1 MEIKDSITLPKTE
14 FSMKADLPKK
24 EPDILN
30 NWIKN
35 DIYKKLREQSASKEK
50 FILHD
55 GPPYANGHLHMG
67 HALNKI
73 LKDIIVKYQQLL
85 NKNSIYVPGWDC
97 HGLPIEWKIEEEYRA
112 KKKNKDDVPVI
123 EFRKQ
128 CRDFAS
134 KWISIQKKEFQRLG
148 VIGDWDNPYTT
159 MHFHAEAQIV
169 RELGKFLKNGGI
181 YKGHRPVLWSVVEK
195 TALADAEVEYHDHKS
210 TTIYA
215 CFPISKTDNDKLKD
229 HSIVI
234 WTTTPWT
241 IPGNRALAI
250 HNEIEYKSLSFKIEN
265 KNKNII
271 IAGELVETFIKEN
284 KIENFTVNF
293 SIKGHELTNTH
304 CKHTLYDSGYDFEVP
319 VLHGDFVTTEQGT
332 GIVHICPVH
341 GMDDFIL
348 GKKHDLD
355 LPMTI
360 NESGIYYDHIPVF
373 KGQHIFKVDQNVC
386 DEIKKNNNLIS
397 QGILVHSYPH
407 SWRSK
412 APLVYKNTSQWFI
425 SMETNEL
432 RVKALKAI
440 DETDF
445 FPKQGQK
452 RLRSMIQ
459 DRPDWCVSRQR
470 VWGVPLPIFVNKKTG
485 EPLRDQNIIEKIAKI
500 YEEEGGDAWFN
511 SEPSR
516 FLSPEYDQ
524 NEFEQVKDVVEVW
537 FDSGSTHS
545 YVLEAREDLHWPA
558 SMYLEG
564 SDQHR
569 GWFHS
574 SLLESC
580 GTRDRAPFESI
591 LSHGF
596 VVDGKGRKMSKSIGN
611 VISPDEIINKYGAD
625 ILRIWVVASDYSE
638 DLKIDNQIISYQ
650 IDSYRKIRNTL
661 RFLLGN
667 LNNFNNQDLV
677 KPDQMP
683 ELERYLLTRIS
694 NLNNNLKDLVS
705 KHDYHGIYTVLLN
718 FCTLELSALYF
729 DIRKDSL
736 YCDDIKSLKRRST
749 STCLHIIFE
758 FLTKWLSPIV
768 SFTCEEAWNSRNYGD
783 KESILLQ
790 NIKEEEF
797 TYKDTSLLGVFDELK
812 RVRKSVTS
820 ALELKRNEKLIGS
833 SLQAKVILFLAQNSI
848 KTIED
853 LDLAEMCI
861 VSNVEIQ
868 DISKKSEDS
877 INFDDED
884 IYIEIKLADGEKC
897 ERCWAVLEEVSSN
910 KNNLCNRCE
919 DVWNSLQ
926 Q

>member
-1 MEIKDSITLPKTE
+1 MEIKDSILLPKTE

-24 EPDILN
+24 EPAILDSWQKN
-30 NWIKN
+30 NLY
-35 DIYKKLREQSASKEK
+35 DSLRKDSKDKEK

-112 KKKNKDDVPVI
+112 KKKNKDDVPVL

-128 CRDFAS
+128 CRDFAN
-134 KWISIQKKEFQRLG
+134 KWIDIQKKEFQRLG

-159 MHFHAEAQIV
+159 MHYHAEAQIV
-169 RELGKFLKNGGI
+169 RELGKFLENGGI

-195 TALADAEVEYHDHKS
+195 TALADAEVEYQDHKS
-210 TTIYA
+210 TTIYT
-215 CFPISKTDNDKLKD
+215 CFPIEKSSEPKFSD

-241 IPGNRALAI
+241 IPGNRALAVHEDI
-250 HNEIEYKSLSFKIEN
+250 DYQSLTIN
-265 KNKNII
+265 KNDANQKVI
-271 IAGELVETFIKEN
+271 IAKDL
-284 KIENFTVNF
+284 IENFIQENEISEHTLNF
-293 SIKGHELTNTH
+293 EIKGKELIGLN
-304 CKHTLYDSGYDFEVP
+304 CKHPLFDSGYDFTVP

-341 GMDDFIL
+341 GMDDFLL
-348 GKKHDLD
+348 GKQHNLE

-360 NESGIYYDHIPVF
+360 DEGGIYYEHIPVF
-373 KGQHIFKVDQNVC
+373 AGKHIFKVDQDVC
-386 DEIKKNNNLIS
+386 DEINKCNNLIS
-397 QGILVHSYPH
+397 QGVLIHSYPH

-425 SMETNEL
+425 SMEKNEL
-432 RVKALKAI
+432 REKALEAI
-440 DETDF
+440 DQTDF
-445 FPKQGQK
+445 FPKQGQN

-485 EPLRDQNIIEKIAKI
+485 EPLRDNKVIERIASI
-500 YEEEGGDAWFN
+500 YEQEGGDAWFN
-511 SEPSR
+511 SEASR
-516 FLSPEYDQ
+516 FLSPDYDS

-545 YVLEAREDLHWPA
+545 YVLETREDLQWPA

-580 GTRDRAPFESI
+580 GTRGRAPFESI

-638 DLKIDNQIISYQ
+638 DLKIDNQIINYQ
-650 IDSYRKIRNTL
+650 IDSYRKIRNTI

-667 LNNFNNQDLV
+667 LNNFSVNDAVELE
-677 KPDQMP
+677 QMP
-683 ELERYLLTRIS
+683 DLEKYILNKVSQMNTELKS
-694 NLNNNLKDLVS
+694 LVQ
-705 KHDYHGIYTVLLN
+705 KHDYHGIFLKLLN
-718 FCTLELSALYF
+718 FCTLDLSAFYF

-736 YCDDIKSLKRRST
+736 YCDGKDSLKRRSV
-749 STCLHIIFE
+749 STCLHILFD
-758 FLTKWLSPIV
+758 FLSKWFSPII
-768 SFTCEEAWNSRNYGD
+768 SFTSEEAWQSRHKDNST
-783 KESILLQ
+783 SILSQ
-790 NIKEEEF
+790 IITEKDF
-797 TYKDTSLLGVFDELK
+797 TYSYSNLEKSFDELK
-812 RVRKSVTS
+812 RVRKSVTA
-820 ALELKRNEKLIGS
+820 ALEIKRNEKLIGS
-833 SLQAKVILFLAQNSI
+833 SLQAKAIIYIPSEIKQILSA
-848 KTIED
+848 

-861 VSNVEIQ
+861 VSGVEIKDIAEKTPSSMNFEEEDIFV
-868 DISKKSEDS
+868 DIS
-877 INFDDED
+877 
-884 IYIEIKLADGEKC
+884 LAEGDKC
-897 ERCWAVLEEVSSN
+897 QRCWTILPEVKDN
-910 KNNLCNRCE
+910 QDHLCSRC
-919 DVWNSLQ
+919 DNVWKSLQ
-926 Q
+926 

>member
-1 MEIKDSITLPKTE
+1 MEIKDSILLPKTE

-24 EPDILN
+24 EPAILDSWQKN
-30 NWIKN
+30 NL
-35 DIYKKLREQSASKEK
+35 YESLRKDSKDKEK

-112 KKKNKDDVPVI
+112 KKKNKDDVPVL

-128 CRDFAS
+128 CRDFAN
-134 KWISIQKKEFQRLG
+134 KWIDIQKKEFQRLG

-159 MHFHAEAQIV
+159 MHYHAEAQIV
-169 RELGKFLKNGGI
+169 RELGKFLENGGI

-195 TALADAEVEYHDHKS
+195 TALADAEVEYQDHKS
-210 TTIYA
+210 TTIYT
-215 CFPISKTDNDKLKD
+215 CFPIEKSSEPKFSD

-241 IPGNRALAI
+241 IPGNRALAV
-250 HNEIEYKSLSFKIEN
+250 HEDIEYQSLTINKNDTNQKVIIAKDLIEN
-265 KNKNII
+265 
-271 IAGELVETFIKEN
+271 FIKEN
-284 KIENFTVNF
+284 EISEHTLNFE
-293 SIKGHELTNTH
+293 IKGKELIGLN
-304 CKHTLYDSGYDFEVP
+304 CKHPLFDSGYDFTVP

-341 GMDDFIL
+341 GMDDFLL
-348 GKKHDLD
+348 GKQHNLE

-360 NESGIYYDHIPVF
+360 DEGGIYYEHIPVF
-373 KGQHIFKVDQNVC
+373 AGKHIFKVDQDVC
-386 DEIKKNNNLIS
+386 DEINKCNNLIS
-397 QGILVHSYPH
+397 QGVLIHSYPH

-425 SMETNEL
+425 SMEKNGL
-432 RVKALKAI
+432 REKALEAI
-440 DETDF
+440 DQTDF
-445 FPKQGQK
+445 FPKQGQN

-485 EPLRDQNIIEKIAKI
+485 EPLRDNKVIERIASI
-500 YEEEGGDAWFN
+500 YEQEGGDAWFN
-511 SEPSR
+511 SEASR
-516 FLSPEYDQ
+516 FLSPDYDSNEY
-524 NEFEQVKDVVEVW
+524 EQVKDVVEVW

-545 YVLEAREDLHWPA
+545 YVLETREDLQWPA

-580 GTRDRAPFESI
+580 GTRGRAPFESI

-638 DLKIDNQIISYQ
+638 DLKIDNQIINYQ
-650 IDSYRKIRNTL
+650 IDSYRKIRNTI

-667 LNNFNNQDLV
+667 LNNFSVNDAVELE
-677 KPDQMP
+677 QMP
-683 ELERYLLTRIS
+683 DLEKYILNKVSQMNTELKS
-694 NLNNNLKDLVS
+694 LVQ
-705 KHDYHGIYTVLLN
+705 KHDYHGIFVKLLN
-718 FCTLELSALYF
+718 FCTLDLSAFYF

-736 YCDDIKSLKRRST
+736 YCDGKDSLKRRSV
-749 STCLHIIFE
+749 STCLHILFD
-758 FLTKWLSPIV
+758 FLSKWFSPII
-768 SFTCEEAWNSRNYGD
+768 SFTSEEAWQSRHQDNST
-783 KESILLQ
+783 SILSQ
-790 NIKEEEF
+790 TITEKDF
-797 TYKDTSLLGVFDELK
+797 TYSYSNLEKSFDELK
-812 RVRKSVTS
+812 RVRKSVTA
-820 ALELKRNEKLIGS
+820 ALEIKRNEKLIGS
-833 SLQAKVILFLAQNSI
+833 SLQAKAIIYIPSEIKQILS
-848 KTIED
+848 T

-861 VSNVEIQ
+861 VSGVEIKDIAEKTPSSMNFEEEDIFV
-868 DISKKSEDS
+868 DIS
-877 INFDDED
+877 
-884 IYIEIKLADGEKC
+884 LAEGDKC
-897 ERCWAVLEEVSSN
+897 QRCWTILPEVKDN
-910 KNNLCNRCE
+910 QDHLCSRC
-919 DVWNSLQ
+919 DNVWKSFQ
-926 Q
+926 

>member
-1 MEIKDSITLPKTE
+1 MEIKDSILLPKTE

-24 EPDILN
+24 EPAILDSWQKN
-30 NWIKN
+30 NLYESLRN
-35 DIYKKLREQSASKEK
+35 DSKDKEK

-112 KKKNKDDVPVI
+112 KKKNKDDVPVL

-128 CRDFAS
+128 CRDFAN
-134 KWISIQKKEFQRLG
+134 KWIDIQKKEFQRLG

-159 MHFHAEAQIV
+159 MHYHAEAQIV
-169 RELGKFLKNGGI
+169 RELGKFLENGGI

-195 TALADAEVEYHDHKS
+195 TALADAEVEYQDHKS
-210 TTIYA
+210 TTIYT
-215 CFPISKTDNDKLKD
+215 CFPIEKSSEPKFSD

-241 IPGNRALAI
+241 IPGNRALAVHEDI
-250 HNEIEYKSLSFKIEN
+250 DYQSLTINKNDINRKVIIAKDLIEN
-265 KNKNII
+265 
-271 IAGELVETFIKEN
+271 FIKEN
-284 KIENFTVNF
+284 EISEHTLNFE
-293 SIKGHELTNTH
+293 IKGKELIGLN
-304 CKHTLYDSGYDFEVP
+304 CKHPLFDSGYDFTVP

-341 GMDDFIL
+341 GMDDFLL
-348 GKKHDLD
+348 GKQHNLE

-360 NESGIYYDHIPVF
+360 DEGGIYYEHIPVF
-373 KGQHIFKVDQNVC
+373 AGKHIFKVDQDVC
-386 DEIKKNNNLIS
+386 DEINKCNNLIS
-397 QGILVHSYPH
+397 QGVLIHSYPH

-425 SMETNEL
+425 SMEKNGL
-432 RVKALKAI
+432 REKALEAI
-440 DETDF
+440 DQTDF
-445 FPKQGQK
+445 FPKQGQN

-485 EPLRDQNIIEKIAKI
+485 EPLRDNKVIERIASI
-500 YEEEGGDAWFN
+500 YEQEGGDAWFN

-516 FLSPEYDQ
+516 FLSPDYDSNEY
-524 NEFEQVKDVVEVW
+524 EQVKDVVEVW

-545 YVLEAREDLHWPA
+545 YVLETREDLQWPA

-580 GTRDRAPFESI
+580 GTRGRAPFESI

-638 DLKIDNQIISYQ
+638 DLKIDNQIINYQ
-650 IDSYRKIRNTL
+650 IDSYRKIRNTI

-667 LNNFNNQDLV
+667 LNNFSVNDAVELE
-677 KPDQMP
+677 QMP
-683 ELERYLLTRIS
+683 DLEKYILNKVSQMNTELKS
-694 NLNNNLKDLVS
+694 LVQ
-705 KHDYHGIYTVLLN
+705 KHDYHGIFVKLLN
-718 FCTLELSALYF
+718 FCTLDLSAFYF

-736 YCDDIKSLKRRST
+736 YCDGKDSLKRRSV
-749 STCLHIIFE
+749 STCLHILFD
-758 FLTKWLSPIV
+758 FLSKWFSPII
-768 SFTCEEAWNSRNYGD
+768 SFTSEEAWQSRHQDNST
-783 KESILLQ
+783 SILSQ
-790 NIKEEEF
+790 TITEKDF
-797 TYKDTSLLGVFDELK
+797 TYSNSNLEKSFDELK
-812 RVRKSVTS
+812 RVRKSVTA
-820 ALELKRNEKLIGS
+820 ALEIKRNEKLIGS
-833 SLQAKVILFLAQNSI
+833 SLQAKAIIYIPSEIKQILS
-848 KTIED
+848 T

-861 VSNVEIQ
+861 VSGVEIKDIAEKTPTSMNFEEEDIFV
-868 DISKKSEDS
+868 DIS
-877 INFDDED
+877 
-884 IYIEIKLADGEKC
+884 LAEGDKC
-897 ERCWAVLEEVSSN
+897 QRCWTILPEVKDN
-910 KNNLCNRCE
+910 QDHLCSRC
-919 DVWNSLQ
+919 DNVWKSFQ
-926 Q
+926 

>member
-1 MEIKDSITLPKTE
+1 MEIKDSILLPKTE

-24 EPDILN
+24 EPAILDS
-30 NWIKN
+30 WQKN
-35 DIYKKLREQSASKEK
+35 KLYESLRKDSKDKEK

-97 HGLPIEWKIEEEYRA
+97 HGLPIEWKIEEEYRV
-112 KKKNKDDVPVI
+112 KKKNKDDVPVL

-128 CRDFAS
+128 CRDFAN
-134 KWISIQKKEFQRLG
+134 KWIDIQKKEFQRLG

-159 MHFHAEAQIV
+159 MHYHAEAQIV
-169 RELGKFLKNGGI
+169 RELGKFLENGGI

-195 TALADAEVEYHDHKS
+195 TALADAEVEYQDHKS
-210 TTIYA
+210 TTIYT
-215 CFPISKTDNDKLKD
+215 CFPIEKSSEPKFSD

-241 IPGNRALAI
+241 IPGNRALAVHEDI
-250 HNEIEYKSLSFKIEN
+250 DYQSLTIN
-265 KNKNII
+265 KNDANQKVI
-271 IAGELVETFIKEN
+271 IAKDL
-284 KIENFTVNF
+284 IENFIQENEISEHTLNF
-293 SIKGHELTNTH
+293 EIKGKELIGLN
-304 CKHTLYDSGYDFEVP
+304 CKHPLFDSGYDFTVP

-341 GMDDFIL
+341 GMDDFLL
-348 GKKHDLD
+348 GKQHNLE

-360 NESGIYYDHIPVF
+360 DEGGIYYEHIPVF
-373 KGQHIFKVDQNVC
+373 AGKHIFKVDQDVC
-386 DEIKKNNNLIS
+386 DEINKCNNLIS
-397 QGILVHSYPH
+397 QGVLIHSYPH

-425 SMETNEL
+425 SMEKNEL
-432 RVKALKAI
+432 REKALEAI
-440 DETDF
+440 DQTDF
-445 FPKQGQK
+445 FPKQGQN

-485 EPLRDQNIIEKIAKI
+485 EPLRDNKVIERIASI
-500 YEEEGGDAWFN
+500 YEQEGGDAWFN
-511 SEPSR
+511 SEASR
-516 FLSPEYDQ
+516 FLSPDYDS

-545 YVLEAREDLHWPA
+545 YVLETREDLQWPA

-580 GTRDRAPFESI
+580 GTRGRAPFESI

-638 DLKIDNQIISYQ
+638 DLKIDNQIINYQ
-650 IDSYRKIRNTL
+650 IDSYRKIRNTI

-667 LNNFNNQDLV
+667 LNNFSVNEAVELE
-677 KPDQMP
+677 QMP
-683 ELERYLLTRIS
+683 DLEKYILNKVSQMNTELKS
-694 NLNNNLKDLVS
+694 LVQ
-705 KHDYHGIYTVLLN
+705 KHDYHGIFVKLLN
-718 FCTLELSALYF
+718 FCTLDLSAFYF

-736 YCDDIKSLKRRST
+736 YCDGKDSLKRRSV
-749 STCLHIIFE
+749 STCLHILFD
-758 FLTKWLSPIV
+758 FLSKWFSPII
-768 SFTCEEAWNSRNYGD
+768 SFTSEEAWQSRHQDNST
-783 KESILLQ
+783 SILSQ
-790 NIKEEEF
+790 IITEKDF
-797 TYKDTSLLGVFDELK
+797 TYSYSNLEKSFDELK
-812 RVRKSVTS
+812 RVRKSVTA
-820 ALELKRNEKLIGS
+820 ALEIKRNEKLIGS
-833 SLQAKVILFLAQNSI
+833 SLQAKAIIYIPSEIKQILS
-848 KTIED
+848 T

-861 VSNVEIQ
+861 VSGVEIKDIAEKTPSSMNFEEEDIFV
-868 DISKKSEDS
+868 DIS
-877 INFDDED
+877 
-884 IYIEIKLADGEKC
+884 LAEGDKC
-897 ERCWAVLEEVSSN
+897 QRCWTILPEVKDN
-910 KNNLCNRCE
+910 QDHLCSRC
-919 DVWNSLQ
+919 DNVWKSFQ
-926 Q
+926 

>member
-1 MEIKDSITLPKTE
+1 MEIKDSILLPKTE

-24 EPDILN
+24 EPAILDSWQKN
-30 NWIKN
+30 NLYEI
-35 DIYKKLREQSASKEK
+35 LRKDSKDKEK

-112 KKKNKDDVPVI
+112 KKKNKDDVPVL

-128 CRDFAS
+128 CRDFAN
-134 KWISIQKKEFQRLG
+134 KWIDIQKKEFQRLG

-159 MHFHAEAQIV
+159 MHYHAEAQIV
-169 RELGKFLKNGGI
+169 RELGKFLENGGI

-195 TALADAEVEYHDHKS
+195 TALADAEVEYQDHKS
-210 TTIYA
+210 TTIYT
-215 CFPISKTDNDKLKD
+215 CFPIEKSSETKFLD

-241 IPGNRALAI
+241 IPGNRALAV
-250 HNEIEYKSLSFKIEN
+250 HEDIEYQSLTINKNDTNQKVIIAKDLIEN
-265 KNKNII
+265 
-271 IAGELVETFIKEN
+271 FIKEN
-284 KIENFTVNF
+284 EISEHTLNFE
-293 SIKGHELTNTH
+293 IKGKELIGLN
-304 CKHTLYDSGYDFEVP
+304 CKHPLFDSGYDFTVP

-341 GMDDFIL
+341 GMDDFLL
-348 GKKHDLD
+348 GKQHNLE

-360 NESGIYYDHIPVF
+360 DEGGIYYEHIPVF
-373 KGQHIFKVDQNVC
+373 AGKHIFKVDQDVC
-386 DEIKKNNNLIS
+386 DEIKKCNNLIS
-397 QGILVHSYPH
+397 QGVLIHSYPH

-425 SMETNEL
+425 SMEKNGL
-432 RVKALKAI
+432 REKALEAI
-440 DETDF
+440 DQTDF
-445 FPKQGQK
+445 FPKQGQN

-485 EPLRDQNIIEKIAKI
+485 EPLRDNKVIERIASI
-500 YEEEGGDAWFN
+500 YEQEGGDAWFN
-511 SEPSR
+511 SEASR
-516 FLSPEYDQ
+516 FLSPDYDSNEY
-524 NEFEQVKDVVEVW
+524 EQVKDVVEVW

-545 YVLEAREDLHWPA
+545 YVLETREDLQWPA

-580 GTRDRAPFESI
+580 GTRGRAPFESI

-638 DLKIDNQIISYQ
+638 DLKIDNQIINYQ
-650 IDSYRKIRNTL
+650 IDSYRKIRNTI

-667 LNNFNNQDLV
+667 LNNFSLNDAVELE
-677 KPDQMP
+677 QMP
-683 ELERYLLTRIS
+683 DLEKYILNKISQMNSELKS
-694 NLNNNLKDLVS
+694 LVQ
-705 KHDYHGIYTVLLN
+705 KHDYHGIFVKLLN
-718 FCTLELSALYF
+718 FCTLDLSAFYF

-736 YCDDIKSLKRRST
+736 YCDGKDSLKRRSV
-749 STCLHIIFE
+749 STCLHILFD
-758 FLTKWLSPIV
+758 FLSKWFSPII
-768 SFTCEEAWNSRNYGD
+768 SFTSEEAWQSRYQDNST
-783 KESILLQ
+783 SILSQ
-790 NIKEEEF
+790 TITEKDF
-797 TYKDTSLLGVFDELK
+797 TYSYSNLEKSFDELK
-812 RVRKSVTS
+812 RVRKSVTA
-820 ALELKRNEKLIGS
+820 ALEIKRNEKLIGS
-833 SLQAKVILFLAQNSI
+833 SLQAKAIIYIPLEIKQILS
-848 KTIED
+848 T

-861 VSNVEIQ
+861 VSGVEIKDIAEKTSSSMNFEEEDIFV
-868 DISKKSEDS
+868 DIS
-877 INFDDED
+877 
-884 IYIEIKLADGEKC
+884 LAEGDKC
-897 ERCWAVLEEVSSN
+897 QRCWTILPEVKDN
-910 KNNLCNRCE
+910 QDHLCSRC
-919 DVWNSLQ
+919 DNVWKSFQ
-926 Q
+926 

>member
-1 MEIKDSITLPKTE
+1 MEIKDSILLPKTE

-24 EPDILN
+24 EPAILDSWQKN
-30 NWIKN
+30 NVY
-35 DIYKKLREQSASKEK
+35 DSLRKDSKDKEK

-112 KKKNKDDVPVI
+112 KKKNKDDVPVL

-128 CRDFAS
+128 CRDFAN
-134 KWISIQKKEFQRLG
+134 KWIDIQKKEFQRLG

-159 MHFHAEAQIV
+159 MHYHAEAQIV
-169 RELGKFLKNGGI
+169 RELGKFLENGGI

-195 TALADAEVEYHDHKS
+195 TALADAEVEYQDHKS
-210 TTIYA
+210 TTIYT
-215 CFPISKTDNDKLKD
+215 CFPIEKSSEPKFSD

-241 IPGNRALAI
+241 IPGNRALAVHEDI
-250 HNEIEYKSLSFKIEN
+250 DYQSLTIN
-265 KNKNII
+265 KNDANQKVI
-271 IAGELVETFIKEN
+271 IAKDL
-284 KIENFTVNF
+284 IENFIQENEISEHTLNF
-293 SIKGHELTNTH
+293 EIKGKELIGLN
-304 CKHTLYDSGYDFEVP
+304 CKHPLFDSGYNFTVP

-341 GMDDFIL
+341 GMDDFLL
-348 GKKHDLD
+348 GKQHNLE

-360 NESGIYYDHIPVF
+360 DEGGIYYEHIPVF
-373 KGQHIFKVDQNVC
+373 AGKHIFKVDQDVC
-386 DEIKKNNNLIS
+386 DEINKCNNLIS
-397 QGILVHSYPH
+397 QGVLIHSYPH

-425 SMETNEL
+425 SMEKNGL
-432 RVKALKAI
+432 REKALVAI
-440 DETDF
+440 DQTDF
-445 FPKQGQK
+445 FPKQGQN

-470 VWGVPLPIFVNKKTG
+470 VWGVPLPIFMNKKTG
-485 EPLRDQNIIEKIAKI
+485 EPLRDNKVIERIASI
-500 YEEEGGDAWFN
+500 YEQEGGDAWFN
-511 SEPSR
+511 SEASR
-516 FLSPEYDQ
+516 FLSPDYDS

-545 YVLEAREDLHWPA
+545 YVLETREDLQWPA

-580 GTRDRAPFESI
+580 GTRGRAPFESI

-638 DLKIDNQIISYQ
+638 DLKIDNQIINYQ
-650 IDSYRKIRNTL
+650 IDSYRKIRNTI

-667 LNNFNNQDLV
+667 LNNFSVNDAVELE
-677 KPDQMP
+677 QMP
-683 ELERYLLTRIS
+683 DLERYI
-694 NLNNNLKDLVS
+694 LNKVSQMNTELKSLVQT
-705 KHDYHGIYTVLLN
+705 HDYHGIFVKLLN
-718 FCTLELSALYF
+718 FCTLDLSAFYF

-736 YCDDIKSLKRRST
+736 YCDGKDSLKRRSV
-749 STCLHIIFE
+749 STCLHILFD
-758 FLTKWLSPIV
+758 FLSKWFSPII
-768 SFTCEEAWNSRNYGD
+768 SFTSEEAWQSRHQDNST
-783 KESILLQ
+783 SILSQ
-790 NIKEEEF
+790 IITEKDF
-797 TYKDTSLLGVFDELK
+797 TYSYSNLEKSFDELK
-812 RVRKSVTS
+812 RVRKSVTA
-820 ALELKRNEKLIGS
+820 ALEIKRNEKLIGS
-833 SLQAKVILFLAQNSI
+833 SLQAKAIIYIPSEIKQILS
-848 KTIED
+848 T

-861 VSNVEIQ
+861 VSGVEIKDIAEKTPSSMNFEEEDIFV
-868 DISKKSEDS
+868 DIS
-877 INFDDED
+877 
-884 IYIEIKLADGEKC
+884 LAEGDKC
-897 ERCWAVLEEVSSN
+897 QRCWTILPEVKDN
-910 KNNLCNRCE
+910 QDHLCSRC
-919 DVWNSLQ
+919 DNVWKSFQ
-926 Q
+926 

>member
-1 MEIKDSITLPKTE
+1 MEIKDSILLPKTE

-24 EPDILN
+24 EPAILDSWQKN
-30 NWIKN
+30 NL
-35 DIYKKLREQSASKEK
+35 YESLRKDSKDKEK

-112 KKKNKDDVPVI
+112 KKKNKDDVPVL

-128 CRDFAS
+128 CRDFAN
-134 KWISIQKKEFQRLG
+134 KWIDIQKKEFQRLG

-159 MHFHAEAQIV
+159 MHYHAEAQIV
-169 RELGKFLKNGGI
+169 RELGKFLENGGI

-195 TALADAEVEYHDHKS
+195 TALADAEVEYQDHKS
-210 TTIYA
+210 TTIYT
-215 CFPISKTDNDKLKD
+215 CFPIEKSSEPKFSD

-241 IPGNRALAI
+241 IPGNRALAV
-250 HNEIEYKSLSFKIEN
+250 HEDIEYQSLTINKNDTNQKVIIAKDLIEN
-265 KNKNII
+265 
-271 IAGELVETFIKEN
+271 FIKEN
-284 KIENFTVNF
+284 EISEHTLNFE
-293 SIKGHELTNTH
+293 IKGEELIGLN
-304 CKHTLYDSGYDFEVP
+304 CKHPLFDSGYDFTVP

-341 GMDDFIL
+341 GMDDFLL
-348 GKKHDLD
+348 GKQHNLE

-360 NESGIYYDHIPVF
+360 DEGGIYYEHIPVF
-373 KGQHIFKVDQNVC
+373 AGKHIFKVDQDVC
-386 DEIKKNNNLIS
+386 DEINKCKNLIS
-397 QGILVHSYPH
+397 QGVLIHSYPH

-425 SMETNEL
+425 SMEENGL
-432 RVKALKAI
+432 REKALEAI
-440 DETDF
+440 DQTDF
-445 FPKQGQK
+445 FPKQGQN

-485 EPLRDQNIIEKIAKI
+485 EPLRDNKVIERIASI
-500 YEEEGGDAWFN
+500 YEQEGGDAWFN
-511 SEPSR
+511 SEASR
-516 FLSPEYDQ
+516 FLSPDYDSNEY
-524 NEFEQVKDVVEVW
+524 EQVKDVVEVW

-545 YVLEAREDLHWPA
+545 YVLETREDLQWPA

-580 GTRDRAPFESI
+580 GTRGRAPFESI

-638 DLKIDNQIISYQ
+638 DLKIDNQIINYQ
-650 IDSYRKIRNTL
+650 IDSYRKIRNTI

-667 LNNFNNQDLV
+667 LNNFSVNEAVELE
-677 KPDQMP
+677 QMP
-683 ELERYLLTRIS
+683 DLEKYILNKVSQMNTELKS
-694 NLNNNLKDLVS
+694 LVQ
-705 KHDYHGIYTVLLN
+705 KHDYHGIFVKLLN
-718 FCTLELSALYF
+718 FCTLDLSAFYF

-736 YCDDIKSLKRRST
+736 YCDGKDSLKRRSV
-749 STCLHIIFE
+749 STCLHILFD
-758 FLTKWLSPIV
+758 FLSKWFSPII
-768 SFTCEEAWNSRNYGD
+768 SFTSEEAWQSRHQDNST
-783 KESILLQ
+783 SILSQ
-790 NIKEEEF
+790 TITDKDF
-797 TYKDTSLLGVFDELK
+797 TYSYSNLEKIFDELK
-812 RVRKSVTS
+812 RVRKSVTA
-820 ALELKRNEKLIGS
+820 ALEIKRNEKLIGS
-833 SLQAKVILFLAQNSI
+833 SLQAKAIIYIPSEIKQILS
-848 KTIED
+848 T

-861 VSNVEIQ
+861 VSGVEIKDIAEKTPSSMNFEEEDIFV
-868 DISKKSEDS
+868 DIS
-877 INFDDED
+877 
-884 IYIEIKLADGEKC
+884 LAEGDKC
-897 ERCWAVLEEVSSN
+897 QRCWTILPEVKDN
-910 KNNLCNRCE
+910 QDHLCSRC
-919 DVWNSLQ
+919 DNVWKSFQ
-926 Q
+926 

>member
-1 MEIKDSITLPKTE
+1 MEIKDSILLPKTE

-24 EPDILN
+24 EPAILDSWQKN
-30 NWIKN
+30 NLYESLRN
-35 DIYKKLREQSASKEK
+35 DSKDKEK

-112 KKKNKDDVPVI
+112 KKKNKDDVPVL

-128 CRDFAS
+128 CRDFAN
-134 KWISIQKKEFQRLG
+134 KWIDIQKKEFQRLG

-159 MHFHAEAQIV
+159 MHYHAEAQIV
-169 RELGKFLKNGGI
+169 RELGKFLENGGI

-195 TALADAEVEYHDHKS
+195 TALADAEVEYQDHKS
-210 TTIYA
+210 TTIYT
-215 CFPISKTDNDKLKD
+215 CFPIEKSSEPKFSD

-241 IPGNRALAI
+241 IPGNRALAV
-250 HNEIEYKSLSFKIEN
+250 HEDIEYQSLTINKNDINQKVIIAKDLIEN
-265 KNKNII
+265 
-271 IAGELVETFIKEN
+271 FIKEN
-284 KIENFTVNF
+284 EISEHTLNFE
-293 SIKGHELTNTH
+293 IKGKELIGLN
-304 CKHTLYDSGYDFEVP
+304 CKHPLFDSGYDFTVP

-341 GMDDFIL
+341 GMDDFLL
-348 GKKHDLD
+348 GKQHNLE

-360 NESGIYYDHIPVF
+360 DEGGIYYEHIPVF
-373 KGQHIFKVDQNVC
+373 AGKHIFKVDQDVC
-386 DEIKKNNNLIS
+386 DEINKCNNLIS
-397 QGILVHSYPH
+397 QGVLIHSYPH

-425 SMETNEL
+425 SMEKNGL
-432 RVKALKAI
+432 REKALEAI
-440 DETDF
+440 DQTDF
-445 FPKQGQK
+445 FPKQGQN

-485 EPLRDQNIIEKIAKI
+485 EPLRDNKVIERIASI
-500 YEEEGGDAWFN
+500 YEQEGGDAWFN
-511 SEPSR
+511 SEASR
-516 FLSPEYDQ
+516 FLSPDYDSNEY
-524 NEFEQVKDVVEVW
+524 EQVKDVVEVW

-545 YVLEAREDLHWPA
+545 YVLETREDLQWPA

-580 GTRDRAPFESI
+580 GTRGRAPFESI

-638 DLKIDNQIISYQ
+638 DLKIDNQIINYQ
-650 IDSYRKIRNTL
+650 IDSYRKIRNTI

-667 LNNFNNQDLV
+667 LNNFSVNDAVELE
-677 KPDQMP
+677 QMP
-683 ELERYLLTRIS
+683 DLEKYILNKISQMNTELKS
-694 NLNNNLKDLVS
+694 LVQ
-705 KHDYHGIYTVLLN
+705 KHDYHGIFVKLLN
-718 FCTLELSALYF
+718 FCTLDLSAFYF

-736 YCDDIKSLKRRST
+736 YCDGKDSLKRRSV
-749 STCLHIIFE
+749 STCLHILFD
-758 FLTKWLSPIV
+758 FLSKWFSPII
-768 SFTCEEAWNSRNYGD
+768 SFTSEEAWQSRHQDNST
-783 KESILLQ
+783 SILSQ
-790 NIKEEEF
+790 TITEKDF
-797 TYKDTSLLGVFDELK
+797 TYSNSNLEKTFDELK
-812 RVRKSVTS
+812 RVRKSVTA
-820 ALELKRNEKLIGS
+820 ALEIKRNEKLIGS
-833 SLQAKVILFLAQNSI
+833 SLQAKAIIYIPSEIKQILS
-848 KTIED
+848 T

-861 VSNVEIQ
+861 VSDVEIKDIAEKTPSSMNFEEEDIFV
-868 DISKKSEDS
+868 DIS
-877 INFDDED
+877 
-884 IYIEIKLADGEKC
+884 LAEGDKC
-897 ERCWAVLEEVSSN
+897 QRCWTILPEVKDN
-910 KNNLCNRCE
+910 QDHLCSRC
-919 DVWNSLQ
+919 DNVWKSFQ
-926 Q
+926 

>member
-1 MEIKDSITLPKTE
+1 MEIKDSILLPKTE

-24 EPDILN
+24 EPAILDSWQKN
-30 NWIKN
+30 NLY
-35 DIYKKLREQSASKEK
+35 DSLRKDSQDKEK

-112 KKKNKDDVPVI
+112 KKKNKDDVPVL

-128 CRDFAS
+128 CRDFAN
-134 KWISIQKKEFQRLG
+134 KWIDIQKKEFQRLG

-159 MHFHAEAQIV
+159 MHYHAEAQIV
-169 RELGKFLKNGGI
+169 RELGKFLENGGI

-195 TALADAEVEYHDHKS
+195 TALADAEVEYQDHKS
-210 TTIYA
+210 TTIYT
-215 CFPISKTDNDKLKD
+215 CFPIEKSSEPKFSD

-241 IPGNRALAI
+241 IPGNRALAVHEDI
-250 HNEIEYKSLSFKIEN
+250 DYQSLTINKNDTKQKVIIAKDLIEN
-265 KNKNII
+265 
-271 IAGELVETFIKEN
+271 FIKEN
-284 KIENFTVNF
+284 EISEHTLNFE
-293 SIKGHELTNTH
+293 IKGKELIGLN
-304 CKHTLYDSGYDFEVP
+304 CKHPLFDSGYDFTVP

-341 GMDDFIL
+341 GMDDFLL
-348 GKKHDLD
+348 GKQHNLE

-360 NESGIYYDHIPVF
+360 NEGGIYYEHIPVF
-373 KGQHIFKVDQNVC
+373 AGKHIFKVDQDVC
-386 DEIKKNNNLIS
+386 DEINKCNNLIS
-397 QGILVHSYPH
+397 QGVLIHSYPH

-425 SMETNEL
+425 SMEKNEL
-432 RVKALKAI
+432 REKALEAI
-440 DETDF
+440 DQTDF
-445 FPKQGQK
+445 FPKQGQN

-485 EPLRDQNIIEKIAKI
+485 EPLRDNKVIERIASI
-500 YEEEGGDAWFN
+500 YEQEGGDAWFN
-511 SEPSR
+511 SEASR
-516 FLSPEYDQ
+516 FLSPDYDSNEY
-524 NEFEQVKDVVEVW
+524 EQVKDVVEVW

-545 YVLEAREDLHWPA
+545 YVLETREDLQWPA

-580 GTRDRAPFESI
+580 GTRGRAPFESI

-638 DLKIDNQIISYQ
+638 DLKIDNQIINYQ
-650 IDSYRKIRNTL
+650 IDSYRKIRNTI

-667 LNNFNNQDLV
+667 LNNFSVNDAVELE
-677 KPDQMP
+677 QMP
-683 ELERYLLTRIS
+683 DLEKYVLNKVSQMNTELKS
-694 NLNNNLKDLVS
+694 LVQ
-705 KHDYHGIYTVLLN
+705 KHDYHGIFVKLLN
-718 FCTLELSALYF
+718 FCTLDLSAFYF

-736 YCDDIKSLKRRST
+736 YCDGKDSLKRRSV
-749 STCLHIIFE
+749 STCLHILFD
-758 FLTKWLSPIV
+758 FLSKWFSPII
-768 SFTCEEAWNSRNYGD
+768 SFTSEEAWQSRYQDNST
-783 KESILLQ
+783 SILSQ
-790 NIKEEEF
+790 TITEKDF
-797 TYKDTSLLGVFDELK
+797 TYSNINLEKIFEELK
-812 RVRKSVTS
+812 RVRKSVTA
-820 ALELKRNEKLIGS
+820 ALEIKRNEKLIGS
-833 SLQAKVILFLAQNSI
+833 SLQAKAIIYIPSEIKQILS
-848 KTIED
+848 T

-861 VSNVEIQ
+861 VSSVEIK
-868 DISKKSEDS
+868 DISEKTSS
-877 INFDDED
+877 SMNFEEED
-884 IYIEIKLADGEKC
+884 IFLDISLAEGDKC
-897 ERCWAVLEEVSSN
+897 QRCWTILPEVKDN
-910 KNNLCNRCE
+910 QDHLCSRC
-919 DVWNSLQ
+919 DNVWKSFQ
-926 Q
+926 

>member
-1 MEIKDSITLPKTE
+1 MEIKDSILLPKTE

-24 EPDILN
+24 EPAILDSWQKN
-30 NWIKN
+30 NL
-35 DIYKKLREQSASKEK
+35 YESLRKDSKDKEK

-112 KKKNKDDVPVI
+112 KKKNKDDVPVL

-128 CRDFAS
+128 CRDFAN
-134 KWISIQKKEFQRLG
+134 KWIDIQKKEFQRLG

-159 MHFHAEAQIV
+159 MHYHAEAQIV
-169 RELGKFLKNGGI
+169 RELGKFLENGGI

-195 TALADAEVEYHDHKS
+195 TALADAEVEYQDHKS
-210 TTIYA
+210 TTIYT
-215 CFPISKTDNDKLKD
+215 CFPIEKSSEPKFSD

-241 IPGNRALAI
+241 IPGNRALAV
-250 HNEIEYKSLSFKIEN
+250 HEDIEYQSLTINKNDTNQKVIIAKDLIEN
-265 KNKNII
+265 
-271 IAGELVETFIKEN
+271 FIKEN
-284 KIENFTVNF
+284 EISEHTLNFE
-293 SIKGHELTNTH
+293 IKGKELIGLN
-304 CKHTLYDSGYDFEVP
+304 CKHPLFDSGYDFTVP

-341 GMDDFIL
+341 GMDDFLL
-348 GKKHDLD
+348 GKQHNLE

-360 NESGIYYDHIPVF
+360 DEGGIYYEHIPVF
-373 KGQHIFKVDQNVC
+373 AGKHIFKVDQDIC
-386 DEIKKNNNLIS
+386 DEIKKCNNLIS
-397 QGILVHSYPH
+397 QGVLVHSYPH

-425 SMETNEL
+425 SMEKNGL
-432 RVKALKAI
+432 REKALEAI
-440 DETDF
+440 DQTDF
-445 FPKQGQK
+445 FPKQGQN

-485 EPLRDQNIIEKIAKI
+485 EPLRDNKVIERIASI
-500 YEEEGGDAWFN
+500 YEQEGGDAWFN
-511 SEPSR
+511 SEASR
-516 FLSPEYDQ
+516 FLSPDYDSNEY
-524 NEFEQVKDVVEVW
+524 EQVKDVVEVW

-545 YVLEAREDLHWPA
+545 YVLETREDLQWPA

-580 GTRDRAPFESI
+580 GTRGRAPFESI

-638 DLKIDNQIISYQ
+638 DLKIDNQIINYQ
-650 IDSYRKIRNTL
+650 IDSYRKIRNTI

-667 LNNFNNQDLV
+667 LNNFSVNEAVELE
-677 KPDQMP
+677 QMP
-683 ELERYLLTRIS
+683 DLEKYILNKVSQMNTELKS
-694 NLNNNLKDLVS
+694 LVQ
-705 KHDYHGIYTVLLN
+705 KHDYHGIFVKLLN
-718 FCTLELSALYF
+718 FCTLDLSAFYF

-736 YCDDIKSLKRRST
+736 YCDGKDSLKRRSV
-749 STCLHIIFE
+749 STCLHILFD
-758 FLTKWLSPIV
+758 FLSKWFSPII
-768 SFTCEEAWNSRNYGD
+768 SFTSEEAWQSRYQDNST
-783 KESILLQ
+783 SILSQ
-790 NIKEEEF
+790 TITEKDF
-797 TYKDTSLLGVFDELK
+797 TYSYSNLEKSFEELK
-812 RVRKSVTS
+812 RVRKSVTA
-820 ALELKRNEKLIGS
+820 ALEIKRNEKLIGS
-833 SLQAKVILFLAQNSI
+833 SLQAKAIIYIPSEIKQILS
-848 KTIED
+848 T

-861 VSNVEIQ
+861 VSGVEIKDIAEKTPSSMNFEEEDIFV
-868 DISKKSEDS
+868 DIS
-877 INFDDED
+877 
-884 IYIEIKLADGEKC
+884 LAEGDKC
-897 ERCWAVLEEVSSN
+897 QRCWTILPEVKDN
-910 KNNLCNRCE
+910 QDHLCSRC
-919 DVWNSLQ
+919 DNVWKSFQ
-926 Q
+926 

>member
-1 MEIKDSITLPKTE
+1 MEIKDSILLPKTE

-24 EPDILN
+24 EPAILN
-30 NWIKN
+30 SWQKN
-35 DIYKKLREQSASKEK
+35 NLYDSLRKDSKDKEK

-112 KKKNKDDVPVI
+112 KKKNKDDVPVL

-128 CRDFAS
+128 CRDFAN
-134 KWISIQKKEFQRLG
+134 KWIDIQKKEFQRLG

-159 MHFHAEAQIV
+159 MHYHAEAQIV
-169 RELGKFLKNGGI
+169 RELGKFLENGGI

-195 TALADAEVEYHDHKS
+195 TALADAEVEYQDHKS
-210 TTIYA
+210 TTIYT
-215 CFPISKTDNDKLKD
+215 CFPIEKSSEPKFSD

-241 IPGNRALAI
+241 IPGNRALAV
-250 HNEIEYKSLSFKIEN
+250 HEDIEYQSLTIN
-265 KNKNII
+265 KNDTNQKVI
-271 IAGELVETFIKEN
+271 IAKDLIESFIKEN
-284 KIENFTVNF
+284 EISEHTLNFE
-293 SIKGHELTNTH
+293 IKGKELIGLN
-304 CKHTLYDSGYDFEVP
+304 CKHPLFDSGYDFTVP

-341 GMDDFIL
+341 GMDDFLL
-348 GKKHDLD
+348 GKQHNLE

-360 NESGIYYDHIPVF
+360 DEGGIYYEHIPVF
-373 KGQHIFKVDQNVC
+373 AGKHIFKVDQDVC
-386 DEIKKNNNLIS
+386 DEIKKCNNLIS
-397 QGILVHSYPH
+397 QGVLIHSYPH

-425 SMETNEL
+425 SMEKNGL
-432 RVKALKAI
+432 REKALEAI
-440 DETDF
+440 DQTDF
-445 FPKQGQK
+445 FPKQGQN

-485 EPLRDQNIIEKIAKI
+485 EPLRDKRVIERIASI
-500 YEEEGGDAWFN
+500 YEQEGGDTWFN
-511 SEPSR
+511 SEASR
-516 FLSPEYDQ
+516 FLSPEYDA
-524 NEFEQVKDVVEVW
+524 NEYEQVKDVVEVW

-545 YVLEAREDLHWPA
+545 YVLETREDLQWPA

-580 GTRDRAPFESI
+580 GTRGRAPFESI

-638 DLKIDNQIISYQ
+638 DLKIDNQIINYQ
-650 IDSYRKIRNTL
+650 IDSYRKIRNTI

-667 LNNFNNQDLV
+667 LNNFSVNEAVELE
-677 KPDQMP
+677 QMP
-683 ELERYLLTRIS
+683 DLEKYILNKVSQMNTELKS
-694 NLNNNLKDLVS
+694 LVQ
-705 KHDYHGIYTVLLN
+705 KHDYHGIFVKLLN
-718 FCTLELSALYF
+718 FCTLDLSAFYF

-736 YCDDIKSLKRRST
+736 YCDGKDSLKRRSV
-749 STCLHIIFE
+749 STCLHILFD
-758 FLTKWLSPIV
+758 FLSKWFSPII
-768 SFTCEEAWNSRNYGD
+768 SFTSEEAWQSRHQDNST
-783 KESILLQ
+783 SILSQ
-790 NIKEEEF
+790 TITEKDF
-797 TYKDTSLLGVFDELK
+797 TYSYSNLEKSFDELK
-812 RVRKSVTS
+812 RVRKSVTA
-820 ALELKRNEKLIGS
+820 ALEIKRNEKLIGS
-833 SLQAKVILFLAQNSI
+833 SLQAKAIIYIPSEIKEILS
-848 KTIED
+848 T

-861 VSNVEIQ
+861 VSGVEIKDIAEKTPSSMNFEEEDIFV
-868 DISKKSEDS
+868 DIS
-877 INFDDED
+877 
-884 IYIEIKLADGEKC
+884 LAEGNKC
-897 ERCWAVLEEVSSN
+897 QRCWTILPEVKDN
-910 KNNLCNRCE
+910 QDHLCSRC
-919 DVWNSLQ
+919 DNVWKSFQ
-926 Q
+926 

>member
-1 MEIKDSITLPKTE
+1 MEIKDSILLPKTE

-24 EPDILN
+24 EPAILDSWQKN
-30 NWIKN
+30 NL
-35 DIYKKLREQSASKEK
+35 YESLRKDSKDKEK

-112 KKKNKDDVPVI
+112 KKKNKDDVPVL

-128 CRDFAS
+128 CRDFAN
-134 KWISIQKKEFQRLG
+134 KWIDIQKKEFQRLG

-159 MHFHAEAQIV
+159 MHYHAEAQIV
-169 RELGKFLKNGGI
+169 RELGKFLENGGI

-195 TALADAEVEYHDHKS
+195 TALADAEVEYQDHKS
-210 TTIYA
+210 TTIYT
-215 CFPISKTDNDKLKD
+215 CFPIEKSSEPKFSD

-241 IPGNRALAI
+241 IPGNRALAV
-250 HNEIEYKSLSFKIEN
+250 HEDIEYQSLTINKNDTNQKVIIAKDLIEN
-265 KNKNII
+265 
-271 IAGELVETFIKEN
+271 FIKEN
-284 KIENFTVNF
+284 EISEHTLNFE
-293 SIKGHELTNTH
+293 IKGKELIGLN
-304 CKHTLYDSGYDFEVP
+304 CKHPLFDSGYDFTVP

-341 GMDDFIL
+341 GMDDFLL
-348 GKKHDLD
+348 GKQHNLE

-360 NESGIYYDHIPVF
+360 DEGGIYYEHIPVF
-373 KGQHIFKVDQNVC
+373 AGKHIFKVDQDVC
-386 DEIKKNNNLIS
+386 DEIKKCNNLIS
-397 QGILVHSYPH
+397 QGVLIHSYPH

-425 SMETNEL
+425 SMEKNGL
-432 RVKALKAI
+432 REKALEAI
-440 DETDF
+440 DQTDF
-445 FPKQGQK
+445 FPKQGQN

-485 EPLRDQNIIEKIAKI
+485 EPLRDNKVIERIASI
-500 YEEEGGDAWFN
+500 YEQEGGDAWFN
-511 SEPSR
+511 SEASR
-516 FLSPEYDQ
+516 FLSPDYDSNEY
-524 NEFEQVKDVVEVW
+524 EQVKDVVEVW

-545 YVLEAREDLHWPA
+545 YVLETREDLQWPA

-580 GTRDRAPFESI
+580 GTRGRAPFESI

-638 DLKIDNQIISYQ
+638 DLKIDNQIINYQ
-650 IDSYRKIRNTL
+650 IDSYRKIRNTI

-667 LNNFNNQDLV
+667 LNNFSVNDVVELE
-677 KPDQMP
+677 QMP
-683 ELERYLLTRIS
+683 DLEKYILNKVSQMNTELKS
-694 NLNNNLKDLVS
+694 LVQ
-705 KHDYHGIYTVLLN
+705 KHDYHGIFVKLLN
-718 FCTLELSALYF
+718 FCTLDLSAFYF

-736 YCDDIKSLKRRST
+736 YCDGKDSLKRRSV
-749 STCLHIIFE
+749 STCLHILFD
-758 FLTKWLSPIV
+758 FLSKWFSPII
-768 SFTCEEAWNSRNYGD
+768 SFTSEEAWQSRHQDNST
-783 KESILLQ
+783 SILSQ
-790 NIKEEEF
+790 TITEKDF
-797 TYKDTSLLGVFDELK
+797 TYSYSNLEKSFDELK
-812 RVRKSVTS
+812 RVRKSVTA
-820 ALELKRNEKLIGS
+820 ALEIKRNEKLIGS
-833 SLQAKVILFLAQNSI
+833 SLQAKAIIYIPSEIKQILS
-848 KTIED
+848 T

-861 VSNVEIQ
+861 VS
-868 DISKKSEDS
+868 S
-877 INFDDED
+877 
-884 IYIEIKLADGEKC
+884 IEIKDIAEKTPSSMNFEEEDIFVDISLAEGDKC
-897 ERCWAVLEEVSSN
+897 QRCWTILPEVKDN
-910 KNNLCNRCE
+910 QDHLCSRC
-919 DVWNSLQ
+919 DNVWKSFQ
-926 Q
+926 

>member
-1 MEIKDSITLPKTE
+1 MEIKDSILLPKTE

-24 EPDILN
+24 EPAILDSWQKN
-30 NWIKN
+30 NLYESLRN
-35 DIYKKLREQSASKEK
+35 DSKDKEK

-112 KKKNKDDVPVI
+112 KKKNKDDVPVL

-128 CRDFAS
+128 CRDFAN
-134 KWISIQKKEFQRLG
+134 KWIDIQKKEFQRLG

-159 MHFHAEAQIV
+159 MHYHAEAQIV
-169 RELGKFLKNGGI
+169 RELGKFLENGGI

-195 TALADAEVEYHDHKS
+195 TALADAEVEYQDHKS
-210 TTIYA
+210 TTIYT
-215 CFPISKTDNDKLKD
+215 CFPIEKSSEPKFSD

-241 IPGNRALAI
+241 IPGNRALAV
-250 HNEIEYKSLSFKIEN
+250 HEDIEYQSLTINKNDINKKVIIAKDLIEN
-265 KNKNII
+265 
-271 IAGELVETFIKEN
+271 FIKEN
-284 KIENFTVNF
+284 EISEHTLNFEING
-293 SIKGHELTNTH
+293 KELIGLN
-304 CKHTLYDSGYDFEVP
+304 CKHPLFDSGYDFTVP

-341 GMDDFIL
+341 GMDDFLL
-348 GKKHDLD
+348 GKQHNLE

-360 NESGIYYDHIPVF
+360 DEGGIYYEHIPVF
-373 KGQHIFKVDQNVC
+373 AGKHIFKVDQDVC
-386 DEIKKNNNLIS
+386 DEINKCNNLIS
-397 QGILVHSYPH
+397 QGVLIHSYPH

-425 SMETNEL
+425 SMEKNGL
-432 RVKALKAI
+432 REKALEAI
-440 DETDF
+440 DQTDF
-445 FPKQGQK
+445 FPKQGQN

-485 EPLRDQNIIEKIAKI
+485 EPLRDNKVIERIASI
-500 YEEEGGDAWFN
+500 YEQEGGDAWFN

-516 FLSPEYDQ
+516 FLSPDYDSNEY
-524 NEFEQVKDVVEVW
+524 EQVKDVVEVW

-545 YVLEAREDLHWPA
+545 YVLETREDLQWPA

-580 GTRDRAPFESI
+580 GTRGRAPFESI

-638 DLKIDNQIISYQ
+638 DLKIDNQIINYQ
-650 IDSYRKIRNTL
+650 IDSYRKIRNTI

-667 LNNFNNQDLV
+667 LNNFSVNDAVELE
-677 KPDQMP
+677 QMP
-683 ELERYLLTRIS
+683 DLEKYILNKVSQMNTELKS
-694 NLNNNLKDLVS
+694 LVQR
-705 KHDYHGIYTVLLN
+705 HDYHGIFVKLLN
-718 FCTLELSALYF
+718 FCTLDLSAFYF

-736 YCDDIKSLKRRST
+736 YCDGKDSLKRRSV
-749 STCLHIIFE
+749 STCLHILFD
-758 FLTKWLSPIV
+758 FLSKWFSPII
-768 SFTCEEAWNSRNYGD
+768 SFTSEEAWQSRHQDNST
-783 KESILLQ
+783 SILSQ
-790 NIKEEEF
+790 TITEKDF
-797 TYKDTSLLGVFDELK
+797 TYSNSNLEKTFDELK
-812 RVRKSVTS
+812 RVRKSVTA
-820 ALELKRNEKLIGS
+820 ALEIKRNEKLIGS
-833 SLQAKVILFLAQNSI
+833 SLQAKAIIYIPSEIKQILSTLN
-848 KTIED
+848 
-853 LDLAEMCI
+853 LAEMCI
-861 VSNVEIQ
+861 VSDVEIKDIAEKTPTSMNFEEEDIFV
-868 DISKKSEDS
+868 DIS
-877 INFDDED
+877 
-884 IYIEIKLADGEKC
+884 LAEGDKC
-897 ERCWAVLEEVSSN
+897 QRCWTILPEVKDN
-910 KNNLCNRCE
+910 QDHLCSRC
-919 DVWNSLQ
+919 DNVWKSFQ
-926 Q
+926 

>member
-1 MEIKDSITLPKTE
+1 MEIKDSILLPKTE

-24 EPDILN
+24 EPAILDSWQKN
-30 NWIKN
+30 NLY
-35 DIYKKLREQSASKEK
+35 DSLRKDSKDKEK

-112 KKKNKDDVPVI
+112 KKKNKDDVPVL

-128 CRDFAS
+128 CRDFAN
-134 KWISIQKKEFQRLG
+134 KWIDIQKKEFQRLG

-159 MHFHAEAQIV
+159 MHYHAEAQIV
-169 RELGKFLKNGGI
+169 RELGKFLENGGI

-210 TTIYA
+210 ITIYT
-215 CFPISKTDNDKLKD
+215 CFPIEKSSEPKFSD

-241 IPGNRALAI
+241 IPGNRALAVHEDI
-250 HNEIEYKSLSFKIEN
+250 DYQSLTINKNDTKQKVIIAKDLIEN
-265 KNKNII
+265 
-271 IAGELVETFIKEN
+271 FIKEN
-284 KIENFTVNF
+284 EISEHTLNFE
-293 SIKGHELTNTH
+293 IKGKELIGLY
-304 CKHTLYDSGYDFEVP
+304 CKHPLFDSGYDFTVP

-341 GMDDFIL
+341 GMDDFLL
-348 GKKHDLD
+348 GKQHNLE

-360 NESGIYYDHIPVF
+360 DEGGIYYEHIPVF
-373 KGQHIFKVDQNVC
+373 AGKHIFKVDQDVC
-386 DEIKKNNNLIS
+386 DEINKCKNLIS
-397 QGILVHSYPH
+397 QGILIHSYPH

-425 SMETNEL
+425 SMEKNGL
-432 RVKALKAI
+432 REKALEAI
-440 DETDF
+440 DQTDF
-445 FPKQGQK
+445 FPKQGQN

-485 EPLRDQNIIEKIAKI
+485 EPLRDNKVIERIASI
-500 YEEEGGDAWFN
+500 YEQEGGDAWFN
-511 SEPSR
+511 SEASR
-516 FLSPEYDQ
+516 FLSPDYDSNEY
-524 NEFEQVKDVVEVW
+524 EQVKDVVEVW

-545 YVLEAREDLHWPA
+545 YVLETREDLQWPA

-580 GTRDRAPFESI
+580 GTRGRAPFESI

-638 DLKIDNQIISYQ
+638 DLKIDNQIINYQ
-650 IDSYRKIRNTL
+650 IDSYRKIRNTI

-667 LNNFNNQDLV
+667 LNNFSVNDAV
-677 KPDQMP
+677 KLEQMP
-683 ELERYLLTRIS
+683 DLEKYILNKVSQMNTELKS
-694 NLNNNLKDLVS
+694 LVQ
-705 KHDYHGIYTVLLN
+705 KHDYHGIFVKLLN
-718 FCTLELSALYF
+718 FCTLDLSAFYF

-736 YCDDIKSLKRRST
+736 YCDGKDSLKRRSV
-749 STCLHIIFE
+749 STCLHILFD
-758 FLTKWLSPIV
+758 FLSKWFSPII
-768 SFTCEEAWNSRNYGD
+768 SFTSEEAWQSRHQDNST
-783 KESILLQ
+783 SILSQ
-790 NIKEEEF
+790 TITEKDF
-797 TYKDTSLLGVFDELK
+797 TYSYSNLEKSFDELK
-812 RVRKSVTS
+812 RVRKSVTA
-820 ALELKRNEKLIGS
+820 ALEIKRNEKLIGS
-833 SLQAKVILFLAQNSI
+833 SLQAKAIIYIPSEIKQILS
-848 KTIED
+848 T

-861 VSNVEIQ
+861 VSGVEIKDIAEKRSSSMNFEEEDIFV
-868 DISKKSEDS
+868 DIS
-877 INFDDED
+877 
-884 IYIEIKLADGEKC
+884 LAEGDKC
-897 ERCWAVLEEVSSN
+897 QRCWTILPEVKDN
-910 KNNLCNRCE
+910 QDHLCIRC
-919 DVWNSLQ
+919 DNVWKSFQ
-926 Q
+926 

>member
-1 MEIKDSITLPKTE
+1 MEIKDSILLPKTE

-24 EPDILN
+24 EPAILDSWQKN
-30 NWIKN
+30 NLYN
-35 DIYKKLREQSASKEK
+35 SLRKDSKDKEK

-112 KKKNKDDVPVI
+112 KKKNKDDVPVL

-128 CRDFAS
+128 CRDFAN
-134 KWISIQKKEFQRLG
+134 KWIDIQKKEFQRLG

-159 MHFHAEAQIV
+159 MHYHAEAQIV
-169 RELGKFLKNGGI
+169 RELGKFLENGGI

-195 TALADAEVEYHDHKS
+195 TALADAEVEYQDHKS
-210 TTIYA
+210 TTIYT
-215 CFPISKTDNDKLKD
+215 CFPIEKSSEPKFSD

-241 IPGNRALAI
+241 IPGNRALAVHEDI
-250 HNEIEYKSLSFKIEN
+250 DYQSLTIN
-265 KNKNII
+265 KNDTNQKVI
-271 IAGELVETFIKEN
+271 IAKDL
-284 KIENFTVNF
+284 IENFIQENEISEHTLNF
-293 SIKGHELTNTH
+293 EIKGKELIGLN
-304 CKHTLYDSGYDFEVP
+304 CKHPLFDSGYDFTVP

-341 GMDDFIL
+341 GMDDFLL
-348 GKKHDLD
+348 GKQHNLE

-360 NESGIYYDHIPVF
+360 DEGGIYYEHIPVF
-373 KGQHIFKVDQNVC
+373 AGKHIFKVDQDVC
-386 DEIKKNNNLIS
+386 DEINKCKNLIS
-397 QGILVHSYPH
+397 QGVLIHSYPH

-425 SMETNEL
+425 SMEKNEL
-432 RVKALKAI
+432 REKALEAI
-440 DETDF
+440 DQTDF
-445 FPKQGQK
+445 FPKQGQN

-485 EPLRDQNIIEKIAKI
+485 EPLRDNKVIERIASI
-500 YEEEGGDAWFN
+500 YEQEGGDAWFN
-511 SEPSR
+511 SEASR
-516 FLSPEYDQ
+516 FLSPDYDSNEY
-524 NEFEQVKDVVEVW
+524 EQVKDVVEVW

-545 YVLEAREDLHWPA
+545 YVLETREDLQWPA

-580 GTRDRAPFESI
+580 GTRGRAPFESI

-638 DLKIDNQIISYQ
+638 DLKIDNQIINYQ
-650 IDSYRKIRNTL
+650 IDSYRKIRNTI

-667 LNNFNNQDLV
+667 LNNFSVNDAVELE
-677 KPDQMP
+677 QMP
-683 ELERYLLTRIS
+683 DLEKYILNKVSQMNTELKS
-694 NLNNNLKDLVS
+694 LVQ
-705 KHDYHGIYTVLLN
+705 KHDYHGIFVKLLN
-718 FCTLELSALYF
+718 FCTLDLSAFYF

-736 YCDDIKSLKRRST
+736 YCDGKDSLKRRSV
-749 STCLHIIFE
+749 STCLHILFD
-758 FLTKWLSPIV
+758 FLSKWFSPII
-768 SFTCEEAWNSRNYGD
+768 SFTSEEAWQSRHQDNST
-783 KESILLQ
+783 SILSQ
-790 NIKEEEF
+790 TITEKDF
-797 TYKDTSLLGVFDELK
+797 TYSNSNLEKTFDELK
-812 RVRKSVTS
+812 RVRKSVTA
-820 ALELKRNEKLIGS
+820 ALEIKRNEKLIGS
-833 SLQAKVILFLAQNSI
+833 SLQAKAIIYIPSETKQILS
-848 KTIED
+848 T

-861 VSNVEIQ
+861 VSSVEIKDIAEKTHSSMNFEEEDIFV
-868 DISKKSEDS
+868 DIS
-877 INFDDED
+877 
-884 IYIEIKLADGEKC
+884 LAEGDKC
-897 ERCWAVLEEVSSN
+897 QRCWTILPEVKDN
-910 KNNLCNRCE
+910 QDHLCIRC
-919 DVWNSLQ
+919 DNVWKSFQ
-926 Q
+926 

>member
-1 MEIKDSITLPKTE
+1 MEIKDSILLPKTE

-24 EPDILN
+24 EPAILDSWQKN
-30 NWIKN
+30 NLY
-35 DIYKKLREQSASKEK
+35 DSLRKDSKDKEK

-112 KKKNKDDVPVI
+112 KKKNKDDVPVL

-128 CRDFAS
+128 CRDFAN
-134 KWISIQKKEFQRLG
+134 KWIDIQKKEFQRLG

-159 MHFHAEAQIV
+159 MHYHAEAQIV
-169 RELGKFLKNGGI
+169 RELGKFLENGGI

-195 TALADAEVEYHDHKS
+195 TALADAEVEYQDHKS
-210 TTIYA
+210 TTIYT
-215 CFPISKTDNDKLKD
+215 CFPIEKSSEPKFSD

-241 IPGNRALAI
+241 IPGNRALAVHEDI
-250 HNEIEYKSLSFKIEN
+250 DYQSLTIN
-265 KNKNII
+265 KNDANQKVI
-271 IAGELVETFIKEN
+271 IAKDL
-284 KIENFTVNF
+284 IENFIQENEISEHTLNF
-293 SIKGHELTNTH
+293 EIKGKELIGLN
-304 CKHTLYDSGYDFEVP
+304 CKHPLFDSGYDFTVP

-341 GMDDFIL
+341 GMDDFLL
-348 GKKHDLD
+348 GKQHNLE

-360 NESGIYYDHIPVF
+360 DEGGIYYEHIPVF
-373 KGQHIFKVDQNVC
+373 AGKHIFKVDQDVC
-386 DEIKKNNNLIS
+386 DEINKCNNLIS
-397 QGILVHSYPH
+397 QGVLIHSYPH

-425 SMETNEL
+425 SMEKNEL
-432 RVKALKAI
+432 REKALEAI
-440 DETDF
+440 DQTDF
-445 FPKQGQK
+445 FPKQGQN

-485 EPLRDQNIIEKIAKI
+485 EPLRDNKVIERIASI
-500 YEEEGGDAWFN
+500 YEQEGGDAWFN
-511 SEPSR
+511 SEASR
-516 FLSPEYDQ
+516 FLSPDYDS

-545 YVLEAREDLHWPA
+545 YVLETREDLQWPA

-580 GTRDRAPFESI
+580 GTRGRAPFESI

-638 DLKIDNQIISYQ
+638 DLKIDNQIINYQ
-650 IDSYRKIRNTL
+650 IDSYRKIRNTI

-667 LNNFNNQDLV
+667 LNNFSVNDAVELE
-677 KPDQMP
+677 QMP
-683 ELERYLLTRIS
+683 DLEKYILNKVSQMNTELKS
-694 NLNNNLKDLVS
+694 LVQ
-705 KHDYHGIYTVLLN
+705 KHDYHGIFVKLLN
-718 FCTLELSALYF
+718 FCTLDLSAFYF

-736 YCDDIKSLKRRST
+736 YCDGKDSLKRRSV
-749 STCLHIIFE
+749 STCLHILFD
-758 FLTKWLSPIV
+758 FLSKWFSPII
-768 SFTCEEAWNSRNYGD
+768 SFTSEEAWQSRHQDNST
-783 KESILLQ
+783 SILSQ
-790 NIKEEEF
+790 IITEKDF
-797 TYKDTSLLGVFDELK
+797 TYSYSNLEKSFDELK
-812 RVRKSVTS
+812 KVRKSVTA
-820 ALELKRNEKLIGS
+820 ALEIKRNEKLIGS
-833 SLQAKVILFLAQNSI
+833 SLQAKAIIYIPSEIKQILS
-848 KTIED
+848 T

-861 VSNVEIQ
+861 VSGVEIKDIAEKTPSSMNFEEEDIFV
-868 DISKKSEDS
+868 DIS
-877 INFDDED
+877 
-884 IYIEIKLADGEKC
+884 LAEGDKC
-897 ERCWAVLEEVSSN
+897 QRCWTILPEVKDN
-910 KNNLCNRCE
+910 QDHLCSRC
-919 DVWNSLQ
+919 DNVWKSFQ
-926 Q
+926 

>member
-1 MEIKDSITLPKTE
+1 MEIKDSILLPKTE

-24 EPDILN
+24 EPAILDSWQKN
-30 NWIKN
+30 NLY
-35 DIYKKLREQSASKEK
+35 DSLRKDSKDKEK

-112 KKKNKDDVPVI
+112 KKKNKDDVPVL

-128 CRDFAS
+128 CRDFAN
-134 KWISIQKKEFQRLG
+134 KWIDIQKKEFQRLG

-159 MHFHAEAQIV
+159 MHYHAEAQIV
-169 RELGKFLKNGGI
+169 RELGKFLENGGI

-195 TALADAEVEYHDHKS
+195 TALADAEVEYQDHKS
-210 TTIYA
+210 TTIYT
-215 CFPISKTDNDKLKD
+215 CFPIEKSSEPKFSD

-241 IPGNRALAI
+241 IPGNRALAV
-250 HNEIEYKSLSFKIEN
+250 HEDIEYQSLTIN
-265 KNKNII
+265 KNDTNQKVI
-271 IAGELVETFIKEN
+271 IAKDLIESFIKEN
-284 KIENFTVNF
+284 EISEHTLNFE
-293 SIKGHELTNTH
+293 IKGEELIGLN
-304 CKHTLYDSGYDFEVP
+304 CKHPLFDSGYDFTVP

-341 GMDDFIL
+341 GMDDFLL
-348 GKKHDLD
+348 GKQHNLE

-360 NESGIYYDHIPVF
+360 DEGGIYYEHIPVF
-373 KGQHIFKVDQNVC
+373 AGKHIFKVDQDVC
-386 DEIKKNNNLIS
+386 DEINKCKNLIS
-397 QGILVHSYPH
+397 QGVLIHSYPH

-425 SMETNEL
+425 SMEENGL
-432 RVKALKAI
+432 REKALEAI
-440 DETDF
+440 DQTDF
-445 FPKQGQK
+445 FPKQGQN

-485 EPLRDQNIIEKIAKI
+485 EPLRDNKVIERIASI
-500 YEEEGGDAWFN
+500 YEQEGGDAWFN
-511 SEPSR
+511 SEASR
-516 FLSPEYDQ
+516 FLSPDYDSNEY
-524 NEFEQVKDVVEVW
+524 EQVKDVVEVW

-545 YVLEAREDLHWPA
+545 YVLETREDLQWPA

-580 GTRDRAPFESI
+580 GTRGRAPFESI

-638 DLKIDNQIISYQ
+638 DLKIDNQIINYQ
-650 IDSYRKIRNTL
+650 IDSYRKIRNTI

-667 LNNFNNQDLV
+667 LNNFSVNEAVELE
-677 KPDQMP
+677 QMP
-683 ELERYLLTRIS
+683 DLEKYILNKVSQMNTELKS
-694 NLNNNLKDLVS
+694 LVQ
-705 KHDYHGIYTVLLN
+705 KHDYHGIFVKLLN
-718 FCTLELSALYF
+718 FCTLDLSAFYF

-736 YCDDIKSLKRRST
+736 YCDGKDSLKRRSV
-749 STCLHIIFE
+749 STCLHILFD
-758 FLTKWLSPIV
+758 FLSKWFSPII
-768 SFTCEEAWNSRNYGD
+768 SFTSEEAWQSRHQDNST
-783 KESILLQ
+783 SILSQ
-790 NIKEEEF
+790 TITDKDF
-797 TYKDTSLLGVFDELK
+797 TYSYSNLEKIFDELK
-812 RVRKSVTS
+812 RVRKSVTA
-820 ALELKRNEKLIGS
+820 ALEIKRNEKLIGS
-833 SLQAKVILFLAQNSI
+833 SLQAKAIIYIPSEIKQILS
-848 KTIED
+848 T

-861 VSNVEIQ
+861 VSGVEIKDIAEKTPSSMNFEEEDIFV
-868 DISKKSEDS
+868 DIS
-877 INFDDED
+877 
-884 IYIEIKLADGEKC
+884 LAEGDKC
-897 ERCWAVLEEVSSN
+897 QRCWTILPEVKDN
-910 KNNLCNRCE
+910 QDHLCSRC
-919 DVWNSLQ
+919 DNVWKSFQ
-926 Q
+926 

>member
-1 MEIKDSITLPKTE
+1 MEIKDSILLPKTE

-24 EPDILN
+24 EPAILDSWQKN
-30 NWIKN
+30 NLY
-35 DIYKKLREQSASKEK
+35 DSLRKDSKDKEK

-112 KKKNKDDVPVI
+112 KKKNKDDVPVL

-128 CRDFAS
+128 CRDFAN
-134 KWISIQKKEFQRLG
+134 KWIDIQKKEFQRLG

-159 MHFHAEAQIV
+159 MHYHAEAQIV
-169 RELGKFLKNGGI
+169 RELGKFLENGGI

-195 TALADAEVEYHDHKS
+195 TALADAEVEYQDHKS
-210 TTIYA
+210 TTIYT
-215 CFPISKTDNDKLKD
+215 CFPIEKFSEPKFSD

-241 IPGNRALAI
+241 IPGNRALAVHEDI
-250 HNEIEYKSLSFKIEN
+250 DYQSLTIN
-265 KNKNII
+265 KNDTKQKVI
-271 IAGELVETFIKEN
+271 IAKDL
-284 KIENFTVNF
+284 IENFFKENEISEHTINF
-293 SIKGHELTNTH
+293 EIKGKELIGLN
-304 CKHTLYDSGYDFEVP
+304 CKHPLFDSGYDFTVP

-341 GMDDFIL
+341 GMDDFLL
-348 GKKHDLD
+348 GKQHNLE

-360 NESGIYYDHIPVF
+360 DEGGIYYEHIPVF
-373 KGQHIFKVDQNVC
+373 AGKHIFKVDQDVC
-386 DEIKKNNNLIS
+386 DEIKKCNNLIS
-397 QGILVHSYPH
+397 QGVLIHSYPH

-425 SMETNEL
+425 SMEKNGL
-432 RVKALKAI
+432 REKALDAI
-440 DETDF
+440 DQTDF
-445 FPKQGQK
+445 FPKQGQN

-485 EPLRDQNIIEKIAKI
+485 EPLRDNKVIERIASI
-500 YEEEGGDAWFN
+500 YEQEGGDAWFN
-511 SEPSR
+511 SEASR
-516 FLSPEYDQ
+516 FLSPDYDSNEY
-524 NEFEQVKDVVEVW
+524 EQVKDVVEVW

-545 YVLEAREDLHWPA
+545 YVLETREDLQWPA

-580 GTRDRAPFESI
+580 GTRGRAPFESI

-638 DLKIDNQIISYQ
+638 DLKIDNQIINYQ
-650 IDSYRKIRNTL
+650 IDSYRKIRNTI

-667 LNNFNNQDLV
+667 LNNFSVNDAVELE
-677 KPDQMP
+677 QMP
-683 ELERYLLTRIS
+683 DLEKYILNKISQMNSELKS
-694 NLNNNLKDLVS
+694 LVQ
-705 KHDYHGIYTVLLN
+705 KHDYHGIFVKLLN
-718 FCTLELSALYF
+718 FCTLDLSAFYF

-736 YCDDIKSLKRRST
+736 YCDGKDSLKRRSV
-749 STCLHIIFE
+749 STCLHIIFD
-758 FLTKWLSPIV
+758 FLSKWFSPII
-768 SFTCEEAWNSRNYGD
+768 SFTSEEAWQSRHQDNST
-783 KESILLQ
+783 SILSQ
-790 NIKEEEF
+790 IITEKDF
-797 TYKDTSLLGVFDELK
+797 TYSYSNLEKSFDELK
-812 RVRKSVTS
+812 RVRKSVTA
-820 ALELKRNEKLIGS
+820 ALEIKRNEKLIGS
-833 SLQAKVILFLAQNSI
+833 SLQAKAIIYIPSEIKQILS
-848 KTIED
+848 T

-861 VSNVEIQ
+861 VSGVEIKDITEKTPSSMNFEEEEIFV
-868 DISKKSEDS
+868 DIS
-877 INFDDED
+877 
-884 IYIEIKLADGEKC
+884 LAEGDKC
-897 ERCWAVLEEVSSN
+897 QRCWTILPEVKDN
-910 KNNLCNRCE
+910 QDHLCSRC
-919 DVWNSLQ
+919 DNVWKSFQ
-926 Q
+926 

>member
-1 MEIKDSITLPKTE
+1 MEIKDSILLPKTE

-24 EPDILN
+24 EPAILDSWQKN
-30 NWIKN
+30 NLY
-35 DIYKKLREQSASKEK
+35 DSLRKDSKDKEK

-112 KKKNKDDVPVI
+112 KKKNKDDVPVL

-128 CRDFAS
+128 CRDFAN
-134 KWISIQKKEFQRLG
+134 KWIDIQKKEFQRLG

-159 MHFHAEAQIV
+159 MHYHAEAQIV
-169 RELGKFLKNGGI
+169 RELGKFLENGGI

-195 TALADAEVEYHDHKS
+195 TALADAEVEYQDHKS
-210 TTIYA
+210 TTIYT
-215 CFPISKTDNDKLKD
+215 CFPIEKSSEPKFSD

-241 IPGNRALAI
+241 IPGNRALAVHEDI
-250 HNEIEYKSLSFKIEN
+250 DYQSLTINKNDTSQKVIIAKDLIEN
-265 KNKNII
+265 
-271 IAGELVETFIKEN
+271 FIKEN
-284 KIENFTVNF
+284 EISEHTLNFE
-293 SIKGHELTNTH
+293 IKGKELIGLN
-304 CKHTLYDSGYDFEVP
+304 CKHPLFDSGYDFTVP

-341 GMDDFIL
+341 GMDDFLL
-348 GKKHDLD
+348 GKQHNLE

-360 NESGIYYDHIPVF
+360 DEGGIYYEHIPVF
-373 KGQHIFKVDQNVC
+373 AGKHIFKVDQDVC
-386 DEIKKNNNLIS
+386 DEIKKCNNLIS
-397 QGILVHSYPH
+397 QGVLIHSYPH

-425 SMETNEL
+425 SMEKNEL
-432 RVKALKAI
+432 REKALEAI
-440 DETDF
+440 DQTDF
-445 FPKQGQK
+445 FPKQGQN

-485 EPLRDQNIIEKIAKI
+485 EPLRDNKVIERIASI
-500 YEEEGGDAWFN
+500 YEQEGGDAWFN
-511 SEPSR
+511 SEASR
-516 FLSPEYDQ
+516 FLSPDYDSNEY
-524 NEFEQVKDVVEVW
+524 EQVKDVVEVW

-545 YVLEAREDLHWPA
+545 YVLETREDLQWPA

-580 GTRDRAPFESI
+580 GTRGRAPFESI

-638 DLKIDNQIISYQ
+638 DLKIDNQIINYQ
-650 IDSYRKIRNTL
+650 IDSYRKIRNTI

-667 LNNFNNQDLV
+667 LNNFSVNDAVELE
-677 KPDQMP
+677 QMP
-683 ELERYLLTRIS
+683 DLEKYILNKISQMNSELKS
-694 NLNNNLKDLVS
+694 LVQ
-705 KHDYHGIYTVLLN
+705 KHDYHGIFVKLLN
-718 FCTLELSALYF
+718 FCTLDLSAFYF

-736 YCDDIKSLKRRST
+736 YCDGKDSLKRRSV
-749 STCLHIIFE
+749 STCLHIIFD
-758 FLTKWLSPIV
+758 FLSKWFSPII
-768 SFTCEEAWNSRNYGD
+768 SFTSEEAWQSRHQDNST
-783 KESILLQ
+783 SILSQ
-790 NIKEEEF
+790 IITEKDF
-797 TYKDTSLLGVFDELK
+797 TYSYSNLEKSFDELK
-812 RVRKSVTS
+812 RVRKSVTA
-820 ALELKRNEKLIGS
+820 ALEIKRNEKLIGS
-833 SLQAKVILFLAQNSI
+833 SLQAKAIIYIPSEIKQILS
-848 KTIED
+848 T

-861 VSNVEIQ
+861 VSGVEIKDITEKTPSSMNFEEEDIFV
-868 DISKKSEDS
+868 DIS
-877 INFDDED
+877 
-884 IYIEIKLADGEKC
+884 LAEGEKC
-897 ERCWAVLEEVSSN
+897 QRCWTILPEVKDN
-910 KNNLCNRCE
+910 QDHLCSRC
-919 DVWNSLQ
+919 DNVWKSFQ
-926 Q
+926 

>member
-1 MEIKDSITLPKTE
+1 MEIKDSILLPKTE

-24 EPDILN
+24 EPAILDSWQKN
-30 NWIKN
+30 NLY
-35 DIYKKLREQSASKEK
+35 DSLRKDSKDKEK

-112 KKKNKDDVPVI
+112 KKKNKDDVPVL

-128 CRDFAS
+128 CRDFAN
-134 KWISIQKKEFQRLG
+134 KWIDIQKKEFQRLG

-159 MHFHAEAQIV
+159 MHYHAEAQIV
-169 RELGKFLKNGGI
+169 RELGKFLENGGI

-195 TALADAEVEYHDHKS
+195 TALADAEVEYQDHKS
-210 TTIYA
+210 TTIYT
-215 CFPISKTDNDKLKD
+215 CFPIEKSSEPKFSD

-241 IPGNRALAI
+241 IPGNRALAVHEDI
-250 HNEIEYKSLSFKIEN
+250 DYQSLTIN
-265 KNKNII
+265 KNDANQKVI
-271 IAGELVETFIKEN
+271 IAKDL
-284 KIENFTVNF
+284 IENFIQENEISEHTINF
-293 SIKGHELTNTH
+293 EIKGKELIGLN
-304 CKHTLYDSGYDFEVP
+304 CKHPLFDSGYDFTVP

-341 GMDDFIL
+341 GMDDFLL
-348 GKKHDLD
+348 GKQHNLE

-360 NESGIYYDHIPVF
+360 DEGGIYYEHIPVF
-373 KGQHIFKVDQNVC
+373 AGKHIFKVDQDVC
-386 DEIKKNNNLIS
+386 DEINKCNNLIS
-397 QGILVHSYPH
+397 QGVLIHSYPH

-425 SMETNEL
+425 SMEKNEL
-432 RVKALKAI
+432 REKALEAI
-440 DETDF
+440 DQTDF
-445 FPKQGQK
+445 FPKQGQN

-485 EPLRDQNIIEKIAKI
+485 EPLRDNKVIERIASI
-500 YEEEGGDAWFN
+500 YEQEGGDAWFN
-511 SEPSR
+511 SEASR
-516 FLSPEYDQ
+516 FLSPDYDS

-545 YVLEAREDLHWPA
+545 YVLETREDLQWPA

-580 GTRDRAPFESI
+580 GTRGRAPFESI

-638 DLKIDNQIISYQ
+638 DLKIDNQIINYQ
-650 IDSYRKIRNTL
+650 IDSYRKIRNTI

-667 LNNFNNQDLV
+667 LNNFSVNDAVELE
-677 KPDQMP
+677 QMP
-683 ELERYLLTRIS
+683 DLEKYILNKVSQMNTELKS
-694 NLNNNLKDLVS
+694 LVQ
-705 KHDYHGIYTVLLN
+705 KHDYHGIFVKLLN
-718 FCTLELSALYF
+718 FCTLDLSAFYF

-736 YCDDIKSLKRRST
+736 YCDGKDSLKRRSV
-749 STCLHIIFE
+749 STCLHILFD
-758 FLTKWLSPIV
+758 FLSKWFSPII
-768 SFTCEEAWNSRNYGD
+768 SFTSEEAWQSRHQDNST
-783 KESILLQ
+783 SILSQ
-790 NIKEEEF
+790 IITEKDF
-797 TYKDTSLLGVFDELK
+797 TYSYSNLEKSFDELK
-812 RVRKSVTS
+812 RVRKSVTA
-820 ALELKRNEKLIGS
+820 ALEIKRNEKLIGS
-833 SLQAKVILFLAQNSI
+833 SLQAKAIIYIPSEIKQILS
-848 KTIED
+848 T

-861 VSNVEIQ
+861 VSGVEIKDIAEKTPSSMNFEEEDIFV
-868 DISKKSEDS
+868 DIS
-877 INFDDED
+877 
-884 IYIEIKLADGEKC
+884 LAEGDKC
-897 ERCWAVLEEVSSN
+897 QRCWTILPEVKDN
-910 KNNLCNRCE
+910 QDHLCSRC
-919 DVWNSLQ
+919 DNVWKSFQ
-926 Q
+926 

>member
-128 CRDFAS
+128 CRDFAR
-134 KWISIQKKEFQRLG
+134 KWISTQKKEFQRLG

-215 CFPISKTDNDKLKD
+215 CFPISKTDNDKLKG

-250 HNEIEYKSLSFKIEN
+250 HNEIEYKSLSFKN
-265 KNKNII
+265 DDKNKNII
-271 IAGELVETFIKEN
+271 IASELIETFIKEN
-284 KIENFTVNF
+284 SIENFKVNF
-293 SIKGHELTNTH
+293 SIKGYELTNTL

-319 VLHGDFVTTEQGT
+319 VLHGDFVNTEQGT

-348 GKKHDLD
+348 GKKHDLE

-373 KGQHIFKVDQNVC
+373 NGQHIFKVDQNVC

-425 SMETNEL
+425 SMETNDL
-432 RVKALKAI
+432 RIKALKAI

-485 EPLRDQNIIEKIAKI
+485 EPLRDQNVIEKIAKI

-511 SEPSR
+511 SEASR
-516 FLSPEYDQ
+516 FLSPQYDP

-667 LNNFNNQDLV
+667 LNNFNNQDFI
-677 KPDQMP
+677 KPEQMP

-694 NLNNNLKDLVS
+694 NLNHTLKDLVS
-705 KHDYHGIYTVLLN
+705 KHDYHSIYTVLLN

-833 SLQAKVILFLAQNSI
+833 SLQAKVILFLPQNTI
-848 KTIED
+848 QAIED

-868 DISKKSEDS
+868 DISNKSEES
-877 INFDDED
+877 IKFDDED
-884 IYIEIKLADGEKC
+884 IYVEIKLADGKKC
-897 ERCWAVLEEVSSN
+897 ERCWTVLKEVSSN

-919 DVWNSLQ
+919 DVWNSFQ
-926 Q
+926 K

>member
-1 MEIKDSITLPKTE
+1 MEIKDSILLPKTE

-24 EPDILN
+24 EPAILDSWQKN
-30 NWIKN
+30 NL
-35 DIYKKLREQSASKEK
+35 YESLRKDSKDKEK

-112 KKKNKDDVPVI
+112 KKKNKDDVPVL

-128 CRDFAS
+128 CRDFAN
-134 KWISIQKKEFQRLG
+134 KWIDIQKKEFQRLG

-159 MHFHAEAQIV
+159 MHYHAEAQIV
-169 RELGKFLKNGGI
+169 RELGKFLENGGI

-195 TALADAEVEYHDHKS
+195 TALADAEVEYQDHKS
-210 TTIYA
+210 TTIYT
-215 CFPISKTDNDKLKD
+215 CFPIEKSSEPKFSD

-241 IPGNRALAI
+241 IPGNRALAV
-250 HNEIEYKSLSFKIEN
+250 HEDIEYQSLTINKNDTNQKVIIAKDLIEN
-265 KNKNII
+265 
-271 IAGELVETFIKEN
+271 FIKEN
-284 KIENFTVNF
+284 EISEHTLNFE
-293 SIKGHELTNTH
+293 IKGKELIGLN
-304 CKHTLYDSGYDFEVP
+304 CKHPLFDSGYDFTVP

-341 GMDDFIL
+341 GMDDFLL
-348 GKKHDLD
+348 GKQHNLE

-360 NESGIYYDHIPVF
+360 DEGGIYYEHIPVF
-373 KGQHIFKVDQNVC
+373 AGKHIFKVDQDVC
-386 DEIKKNNNLIS
+386 DEIKKCNNLIS
-397 QGILVHSYPH
+397 QGVLIHSYPH

-425 SMETNEL
+425 SMEKNGL
-432 RVKALKAI
+432 REKALEAI
-440 DETDF
+440 DQTDF
-445 FPKQGQK
+445 FPKQGQN

-485 EPLRDQNIIEKIAKI
+485 EPLRDNKVIERIASI
-500 YEEEGGDAWFN
+500 YEQEGGDAWFN
-511 SEPSR
+511 SEASR
-516 FLSPEYDQ
+516 FLSPDYDSNEY
-524 NEFEQVKDVVEVW
+524 EQVKDVVEVW

-545 YVLEAREDLHWPA
+545 YVLETREDLQWPA

-580 GTRDRAPFESI
+580 GTRGRAPFESI

-638 DLKIDNQIISYQ
+638 DLKIDNQIINYQ
-650 IDSYRKIRNTL
+650 IDSYRKIRNTI

-667 LNNFNNQDLV
+667 LNNFSVNDAVELE
-677 KPDQMP
+677 QMP
-683 ELERYLLTRIS
+683 DLEKYILNKISQMNSELKS
-694 NLNNNLKDLVS
+694 LVQ
-705 KHDYHGIYTVLLN
+705 KHDYHGIFVKLLN
-718 FCTLELSALYF
+718 FCTLDLSAFYF

-736 YCDDIKSLKRRST
+736 YCDGKDSLKRRSV
-749 STCLHIIFE
+749 STCLHILFD
-758 FLTKWLSPIV
+758 FLSKWFSPII
-768 SFTCEEAWNSRNYGD
+768 SFTSEEAWQSRHQDNST
-783 KESILLQ
+783 SILSQ
-790 NIKEEEF
+790 TITE
-797 TYKDTSLLGVFDELK
+797 KDFSYSYSNLEKSFDELK
-812 RVRKSVTS
+812 RVRKSVTA
-820 ALELKRNEKLIGS
+820 ALEIKRNEKLIGS
-833 SLQAKVILFLAQNSI
+833 SLQAKAIIYIPSEIKQILS
-848 KTIED
+848 T

-861 VSNVEIQ
+861 VSGVEIKDIAEKTPSSMNFEEEDIFV
-868 DISKKSEDS
+868 DIS
-877 INFDDED
+877 
-884 IYIEIKLADGEKC
+884 LAEGDKC
-897 ERCWAVLEEVSSN
+897 QRCWTILPEVKDN
-910 KNNLCNRCE
+910 QDHLCSRC
-919 DVWNSLQ
+919 DNVWKSFQ
-926 Q
+926 

>member
-1 MEIKDSITLPKTE
+1 MEIKDSILLPKTE

-24 EPDILN
+24 EPAILDSWQKN
-30 NWIKN
+30 NLY
-35 DIYKKLREQSASKEK
+35 DSLRKDSKDKEK

-112 KKKNKDDVPVI
+112 KKKNKDDVPVL

-128 CRDFAS
+128 CRDFAN
-134 KWISIQKKEFQRLG
+134 KWIDIQKKEFQRLG

-159 MHFHAEAQIV
+159 MHYHAEAQIV
-169 RELGKFLKNGGI
+169 RELGKFLENGGI

-195 TALADAEVEYHDHKS
+195 TALADAEVEYQDHKS
-210 TTIYA
+210 TTIYT
-215 CFPISKTDNDKLKD
+215 CFPIEKSSEPKFSD

-241 IPGNRALAI
+241 IPGNRALAVHEDI
-250 HNEIEYKSLSFKIEN
+250 DYQSLTIN
-265 KNKNII
+265 KNDANQKVI
-271 IAGELVETFIKEN
+271 IAKDL
-284 KIENFTVNF
+284 IENFIQENEISEHTLNF
-293 SIKGHELTNTH
+293 EIKGKELIGLN
-304 CKHTLYDSGYDFEVP
+304 CKHPLFDSGYDFTVP

-341 GMDDFIL
+341 GMDDFLL
-348 GKKHDLD
+348 GKQHNLE

-360 NESGIYYDHIPVF
+360 DEGGIYYEHIPVF
-373 KGQHIFKVDQNVC
+373 AGKHIFKVDQDVC
-386 DEIKKNNNLIS
+386 DEINKCNNLIS
-397 QGILVHSYPH
+397 QGVLIHSYPH

-425 SMETNEL
+425 SMEKNEL
-432 RVKALKAI
+432 REKALEAI
-440 DETDF
+440 DQTDF
-445 FPKQGQK
+445 FPKQGQN

-485 EPLRDQNIIEKIAKI
+485 EPLRDNKVIERIASI
-500 YEEEGGDAWFN
+500 YEQEGGDAWFN
-511 SEPSR
+511 SEASR
-516 FLSPEYDQ
+516 FLSPDYDS

-545 YVLEAREDLHWPA
+545 YVLETREDLQWPA

-580 GTRDRAPFESI
+580 GTRGRAPFESI

-638 DLKIDNQIISYQ
+638 DLKIDNQIINYQ
-650 IDSYRKIRNTL
+650 IDSYRKIRNTI

-667 LNNFNNQDLV
+667 LNNFSVNEAVELE
-677 KPDQMP
+677 QMP
-683 ELERYLLTRIS
+683 DLEKYILNKVSQMNTELKS
-694 NLNNNLKDLVS
+694 LVQ
-705 KHDYHGIYTVLLN
+705 KHDYHGIFVKLLN
-718 FCTLELSALYF
+718 FCTLDLSAFYF

-736 YCDDIKSLKRRST
+736 YCDGKDSLKRRSV
-749 STCLHIIFE
+749 STCLHILFD
-758 FLTKWLSPIV
+758 FLSKWFSPII
-768 SFTCEEAWNSRNYGD
+768 SFTSEEAWQSRHQDNST
-783 KESILLQ
+783 SILSQ
-790 NIKEEEF
+790 IITEKDF
-797 TYKDTSLLGVFDELK
+797 TYSYSNLEKSFDELK
-812 RVRKSVTS
+812 RVRKSVTA
-820 ALELKRNEKLIGS
+820 ALEIKRNEKLIGS
-833 SLQAKVILFLAQNSI
+833 SLQAKAIIYIPSEIKQILS
-848 KTIED
+848 T

-861 VSNVEIQ
+861 VSGVEIKEIAEKTPSSMNFEEEDIFV
-868 DISKKSEDS
+868 DIS
-877 INFDDED
+877 
-884 IYIEIKLADGEKC
+884 LAEGDKC
-897 ERCWAVLEEVSSN
+897 QRCWTILPEVKDN
-910 KNNLCNRCE
+910 QDHLCSRC
-919 DVWNSLQ
+919 DNVWKSFQ
-926 Q
+926 

>member
-1 MEIKDSITLPKTE
+1 MEIKDSILLPKTE

-24 EPDILN
+24 EPAILDSWQKN
-30 NWIKN
+30 NVY
-35 DIYKKLREQSASKEK
+35 DSLRKDSKDKEK

-97 HGLPIEWKIEEEYRA
+97 HGLPIEWKIEEEFRA
-112 KKKNKDDVPVI
+112 KKKNKDDVPVL

-128 CRDFAS
+128 CRDFAN
-134 KWISIQKKEFQRLG
+134 KWIDIQKKEFQRLG

-159 MHFHAEAQIV
+159 MHYHAEAQIV
-169 RELGKFLKNGGI
+169 RELGKFLENGGI

-195 TALADAEVEYHDHKS
+195 TALADAEVEYQDHKS
-210 TTIYA
+210 TTIYT
-215 CFPISKTDNDKLKD
+215 CFPIEKSSEPKFLD

-241 IPGNRALAI
+241 IPGNRALAVHEDI
-250 HNEIEYKSLSFKIEN
+250 DYQSLTIN
-265 KNKNII
+265 KNDANQKVI
-271 IAGELVETFIKEN
+271 IAKDL
-284 KIENFTVNF
+284 IENFIQENEISEHTLNF
-293 SIKGHELTNTH
+293 EIKGKELIGLN
-304 CKHTLYDSGYDFEVP
+304 CKHPLFDSGYDFTVP

-341 GMDDFIL
+341 GMDDFLL
-348 GKKHDLD
+348 GKQHNLE

-360 NESGIYYDHIPVF
+360 DEAGIYYDHIPVF
-373 KGQHIFKVDQNVC
+373 AGKHIFKVDQDVC
-386 DEIKKNNNLIS
+386 DEINKCNNLIS
-397 QGILVHSYPH
+397 QGVLIHSYPH

-425 SMETNEL
+425 SMEKNEL
-432 RVKALKAI
+432 REKALEAI
-440 DETDF
+440 DQTDF
-445 FPKQGQK
+445 FPKQGQN

-485 EPLRDQNIIEKIAKI
+485 EPLRDNKVIERIASI
-500 YEEEGGDAWFN
+500 YEQEGGDAWFN
-511 SEPSR
+511 SEASR
-516 FLSPEYDQ
+516 FLSPDYDS

-545 YVLEAREDLHWPA
+545 YVLETREDLQWPA

-580 GTRDRAPFESI
+580 GTRGRAPFESI

-638 DLKIDNQIISYQ
+638 DLKIDNQIINYQ
-650 IDSYRKIRNTL
+650 IDSYRKIRNTI

-667 LNNFNNQDLV
+667 LNNFSVNDAVELE
-677 KPDQMP
+677 QMP
-683 ELERYLLTRIS
+683 DLEKYILNKVSQMNTELKS
-694 NLNNNLKDLVS
+694 LVQ
-705 KHDYHGIYTVLLN
+705 KHDYHGIFVKLLN
-718 FCTLELSALYF
+718 FCTLDLSAFYF

-736 YCDDIKSLKRRST
+736 YCDGKDSLKRRSVA
-749 STCLHIIFE
+749 TCLHILFD
-758 FLTKWLSPIV
+758 FLSKWFSPII
-768 SFTCEEAWNSRNYGD
+768 SFTSEEAWQSRHQDNST
-783 KESILLQ
+783 SILSQ
-790 NIKEEEF
+790 IITEKDF
-797 TYKDTSLLGVFDELK
+797 TYSYSNLEKSFDELK
-812 RVRKSVTS
+812 RVRKSVTA
-820 ALELKRNEKLIGS
+820 ALEIKRNEKLIGS
-833 SLQAKVILFLAQNSI
+833 SLQAKAIIYIPSEIKQILSA
-848 KTIED
+848 

-861 VSNVEIQ
+861 VSGVEIKDIAEKTPSSMNFEEEDIFV
-868 DISKKSEDS
+868 DIS
-877 INFDDED
+877 
-884 IYIEIKLADGEKC
+884 LAEGDKC
-897 ERCWAVLEEVSSN
+897 QRCWTILPEVKDN
-910 KNNLCNRCE
+910 QDHLCSRC
-919 DVWNSLQ
+919 DNVWKSFQ
-926 Q
+926 